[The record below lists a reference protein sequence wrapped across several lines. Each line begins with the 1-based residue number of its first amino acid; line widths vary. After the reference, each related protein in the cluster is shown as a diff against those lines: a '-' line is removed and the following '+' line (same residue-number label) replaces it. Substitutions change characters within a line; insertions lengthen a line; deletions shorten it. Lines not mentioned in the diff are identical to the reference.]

1 MNNPSMSV
9 KGKPGARSVRR
20 IARPTGSAAKPTTG
34 CPMGEWVWNPNF
46 KVWFCGNPTLKRISA
61 KRTQAHARG
70 RAYLAARGIRPG
82 S

>member
-20 IARPTGSAAKPTTG
+20 RVSAPHSGAPLK
-34 CPMGEWVWNPNF
+34 CPKDMVMIKHPVWD
-46 KVWFCGNPTLKRISA
+46 VWFCGARGQQRLTAQRA
-61 KRTQAHARG
+61 KAHARA
-70 RAYLAARGIRPG
+70 RVSLIARGIRPG